1 MREIR
6 GISAGPWEVEPR
18 PNPWFDL
25 HIWGPGGRV
34 IGEHIA
40 TVNTEAN
47 AALMAASR
55 QMLDAL
61 ENMRGAF
68 DTPVERLRRPFD
80 DFQEEA
86 IQSMR
91 DALEKAGR
99 NIL

>member
-1 MREIR
+1 
-6 GISAGPWEVEPR
+6 
-18 PNPWFDL
+18 
-25 HIWGPGGRV
+25 
-34 IGEHIA
+34 
-40 TVNTEAN
+40 
-47 AALMAASR
+47 MAASR